1 MSNQKAMYRT
11 ADILARTISG
21 MFAGAVF
28 SAGVVFC
35 LETMV
40 ALSRDVDCGCSWRN
54 ASERVRQG
62 PCSSAVALR

>member
-1 MSNQKAMYRT
+1 MYRT

-28 SAGVVFC
+28 SAGVVFR

-40 ALSRDVDCGCSWRN
+40 ALSRDVDCGCSWLN
-54 ASERVRQG
+54 ASERVDQG
-62 PCSSAVALR
+62 PCSSAAALR